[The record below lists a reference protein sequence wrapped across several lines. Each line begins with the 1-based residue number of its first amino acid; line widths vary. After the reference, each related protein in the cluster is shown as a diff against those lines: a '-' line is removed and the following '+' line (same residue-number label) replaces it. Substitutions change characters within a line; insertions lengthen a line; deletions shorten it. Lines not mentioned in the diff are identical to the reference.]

1 VLCGKA
7 RRSYGEQQQEQWGV
21 ALAGGVAAFMPIACV
36 VAPYRRAPISL
47 YPGVFFLLHSRV
59 SSFTLS
65 PLSFPSFLSASHP
78 NERVNSL

>member
-59 SSFTLS
+59 KEL
-65 PLSFPSFLSASHP
+65 LSFRNWKKF
-78 NERVNSL
+78 NCE

>member
-47 YPGVFFLLHSRV
+47 YPGVFFLLHSRSCEEGAIV
-59 SSFTLS
+59 ALFCCPAGHNMCLTW
-65 PLSFPSFLSASHP
+65 
-78 NERVNSL
+78 